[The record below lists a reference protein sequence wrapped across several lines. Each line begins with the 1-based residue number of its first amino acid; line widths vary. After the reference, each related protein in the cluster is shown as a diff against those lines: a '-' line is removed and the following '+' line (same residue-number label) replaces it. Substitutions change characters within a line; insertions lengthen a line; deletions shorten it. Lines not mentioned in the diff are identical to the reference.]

1 MSAGGSL
8 LSFPRWVILLFHC
21 DAHGVWPIHVAPE
34 TVAPCSFALVL
45 GLLVDAG
52 CAVVLDS
59 HWMKS
64 MRAAVS
70 THVPEFLHLGAPGL
84 LVVTTV
90 GIDVLTIVELGGHAG
105 DGGGEFLDLRLHRRQ
120 FVLCLNTGRC
130 VGCVVGRACAGELL
144 DVLTDLVSII

>member
-1 MSAGGSL
+1 MRCCVIDFYACSPRLMSVGGIL

-21 DAHGVWPIHVAPE
+21 NALGVGPIHVAPE
-34 TVAPCSFALVL
+34 PVAPCSVTLVL

-59 HWMKS
+59 HWVKT

-84 LVVTTV
+84 LVVTAV
-90 GIDVLTIVELGGHAG
+90 GIHVFTIVELGGHAG
-105 DGGGEFLDLRLHRRQ
+105 NGGGEFLISASIVVNL
-120 FVLCLNTGRC
+120 FV
-130 VGCVVGRACAGELL
+130 V
-144 DVLTDLVSII
+144 